1 MVRRKKKKLTE
12 IAFDIYRELYAN
24 SEPKADFDL
33 LLEYAEIMPDGRKN
47 IHYENYEIDGE
58 LMDDIVERH
67 LKENKLN
74 PNERQAIKLEIYIGA
89 SPMTK
94 RIREDNEYN

>member
-1 MVRRKKKKLTE
+1 MGRRKKKSLRD
-12 IAFDIYRELYAN
+12 IVFDIYRELYLNA
-24 SEPKADFDL
+24 EPSADFDL
-33 LLEYAEIMPDGRKN
+33 LVESAEIMQDGRKN

-58 LMDDIVERH
+58 LMDEIVEKH

-74 PNERQAIKLEIYIGA
+74 PRERQAVKFEIYLGA

-94 RIREDNEYN
+94 RNKNE

>member
-33 LLEYAEIMPDGRKN
+33 LLESAEIMPDGRKN

-67 LKENKLN
+67 LKENKLK
-74 PNERQAIKLEIYIGA
+74 PNERQAIKLEIYLGV

-94 RIREDNEYN
+94 RIKEDNEYN

>member
-1 MVRRKKKKLTE
+1 
-12 IAFDIYRELYAN
+12 
-24 SEPKADFDL
+24 
-33 LLEYAEIMPDGRKN
+33 
-47 IHYENYEIDGE
+47 
-58 LMDDIVERH
+58 MDDIVERH

-74 PNERQAIKLEIYIGA
+74 PNERQAIKLEIYLGA

>member
-33 LLEYAEIMPDGRKN
+33 LLESAEIMPDGRKN

-67 LKENKLN
+67 LKENKLK
-74 PNERQAIKLEIYIGA
+74 PNERQAIKLEIYLGA

>member
-33 LLEYAEIMPDGRKN
+33 LLESAEIMLDGKK
-47 IHYENYEIDGE
+47 ISIMKIMK
-58 LMDDIVERH
+58 LMV
-67 LKENKLN
+67 N
-74 PNERQAIKLEIYIGA
+74 
-89 SPMTK
+89 
-94 RIREDNEYN
+94 

>member
-1 MVRRKKKKLTE
+1 
-12 IAFDIYRELYAN
+12 
-24 SEPKADFDL
+24 
-33 LLEYAEIMPDGRKN
+33 MPDGRKN

-67 LKENKLN
+67 LKENKLK
-74 PNERQAIKLEIYIGA
+74 PRERQAIKLEIYLGV

-94 RIREDNEYN
+94 RKLEE

>member
-1 MVRRKKKKLTE
+1 MVRRKKKKLSE

-33 LLEYAEIMPDGRKN
+33 LLESAEIMLDGRKN

-58 LMDDIVERH
+58 LMDDIVEKH

-74 PNERQAIKLEIYIGA
+74 PNERQAIKLEIYLGA

>member
-1 MVRRKKKKLTE
+1 
-12 IAFDIYRELYAN
+12 
-24 SEPKADFDL
+24 
-33 LLEYAEIMPDGRKN
+33 MPDGRKN

-67 LKENKLN
+67 LKENKLK
-74 PNERQAIKLEIYIGA
+74 PSERQAIKLEIYLGA